1 MSRLRV
7 LSDGTWMGTLDVIDG
22 RWSFAYAPEWTVH
35 PLSPG
40 FPLSTRDYQDVG
52 EQRPVEWFFE
62 NLLPEGRLRE
72 LIAFRDRIDPRD
84 SWAFL
89 VRHGQD
95 TAGALSLILEDPEGD
110 GPTALLVPLSKEDLQ
125 AKIEESRKRN
135 LPLMAS
141 WDDIR
146 MSLAGAQEKLGIRLD
161 TDGAMYLPEGTA
173 ASTHI
178 VKPENASADFPFCP
192 ANEFFCMRLAD
203 ELKVPVP
210 KVHLLHLPEPLY
222 LIERFDRSQTKP
234 TKLKKGEGSDAD
246 RAAQIKRLH
255 QIDLCQALGVS
266 PSRKYESEGGLGLHH
281 LFEVLLG
288 PFIDRPAVAVNAV
301 IQWVAFNFLIG
312 NLDAHAKNIA
322 FLLKGQKAEVAPF
335 YDMLCV
341 EAYLPRATMSM
352 SIAGENKP
360 GWIEGIHWD
369 ALAYEARVA
378 PRLVRGV
385 LSRMNAAL
393 PDAISKVIGD
403 ERLLSAER
411 DFIREKVLP
420 VIVER
425 QEFLGDALGSFQ
437 SSLAD
442 LIASRELST
451 EVIERLRALP
461 MA

>member
-1 MSRLRV
+1 MSQLRV
-7 LSDGTWMGTLDVIDG
+7 LSDGAWIGTLDVIEG
-22 RWSFAYAPEWTVH
+22 RWSFAYAPEWTIH
-35 PLSPG
+35 PLAPG
-40 FPLSTRDYQDVG
+40 FPLTVRDYQDAG
-52 EQRPVEWFFE
+52 EHRPVEWFFE

-72 LIAFRDRIDPRD
+72 LIAFRDRVDPRD

-95 TAGALSLILEDPEGD
+95 TAGALSLVPVNPD
-110 GPTALLVPLSKEDLQ
+110 GEVPGEVLVPLSQEDLQ

-146 MSLAGAQEKLGIRLD
+146 MSLAGAQEKLGLRID
-161 TDGAMYLPEGTA
+161 PDGVMFLPEGTA

-210 KVHLLHLPEPLY
+210 QVSLRHLPEPLY
-222 LIERFDRSQTKP
+222 IIERFDRNRP
-234 TKLKKGEGSDAD
+234 KLKNGEGASP
-246 RAAQIKRLH
+246 IKRLH

-266 PSRKYESEGGLGLHH
+266 PSRKYESEGGLGLYH

-301 IQWVAFNFLIG
+301 IQWVAFNYLIG

-322 FLLKGQKAEVAPF
+322 FLLRGQKAEVAPF

-360 GWIEGIHWD
+360 GWVEGIHWD

-403 ERLLSAER
+403 ERLLPVER
-411 DFIREKVLP
+411 NFIRTKILP
-420 VIVER
+420 VITER
-425 QEFLGDALGSFQ
+425 QEFLVDALASLQ
-437 SSLAD
+437 SPLAD
-442 LIASRELST
+442 LINSRELSA
-451 EVIERLRALP
+451 EVVDRLKSLP
-461 MA
+461 TT

>member
-1 MSRLRV
+1 MSQLRV
-7 LSDGTWMGTLDVIDG
+7 LSDGVWIGTLDVTEG
-22 RWSFAYAPEWTVH
+22 RWSFAYAPEWTLH
-35 PLSPG
+35 PLAPG
-40 FPLSTRDYQDVG
+40 FPLTVRDYQDAG
-52 EQRPVEWFFE
+52 EHRSVEWFFE

-95 TAGALSLILEDPEGD
+95 TAGALSLVPVNPD
-110 GPTALLVPLSKEDLQ
+110 GEVPGEVLVPLSQEDLQ

-146 MSLAGAQEKLGIRLD
+146 MSLAGAQEKLGLRID
-161 TDGAMYLPEGTA
+161 PDGVMFLPEGTA

-210 KVHLLHLPEPLY
+210 QVSLRHLPEPLY
-222 LIERFDRSQTKP
+222 IIERFDRAQRKLGPKP
-234 TKLKKGEGSDAD
+234 NKGEDASP
-246 RAAQIKRLH
+246 IKRLH

-301 IQWVAFNFLIG
+301 IQWVAFNYLIG

-322 FLLKGQKAEVAPF
+322 FLLRGQKAEVAPF

-360 GWIEGIHWD
+360 GWVEGIHWD

-403 ERLLSAER
+403 ERLQPVER
-411 DFIREKVLP
+411 DFIRTKVLP
-420 VIVER
+420 VITER
-425 QEFLGDALGSFQ
+425 QEFLVDALASLHVP
-437 SSLAD
+437 LAD
-442 LIASRELST
+442 LINSRELSA
-451 EVIERLRALP
+451 EVVDRLKALP
-461 MA
+461 TT

>member
-1 MSRLRV
+1 MSQLRV
-7 LSDGTWMGTLDVIDG
+7 LSDGVWIGTLDVTEG
-22 RWSFAYAPEWTVH
+22 RWSFAYAPEWTLH
-35 PLSPG
+35 PLAPG
-40 FPLSTRDYQDVG
+40 FPLTVREFQDAG
-52 EQRPVEWFFE
+52 EHRPVEWFFA
-62 NLLPEGRLRE
+62 NLLQEGSLRE
-72 LIAFRDRIDPRD
+72 LFAFRDRIDPRD

-89 VRHGQD
+89 VRQGQD
-95 TAGALSLILEDPEGD
+95 TAGALSLVPANPDGD
-110 GPTALLVPLSKEDLQ
+110 VPGEVLVPLSVEELQ

-141 WDDIR
+141 WDEIR
-146 MSLAGAQEKLGIRLD
+146 MSLAGAQEKLGLRIEP
-161 TDGAMYLPEGTA
+161 DGAMFLPEGTA

-178 VKPENASADFPFCP
+178 VKPENASADFPYCP

-210 KVHLLHLPEPLY
+210 RVGLRHLPEPLY
-222 LIERFDRSQTKP
+222 VIERFDRTRTKP
-234 TKLKKGEGSDAD
+234 MKGEEGSS
-246 RAAQIKRLH
+246 IKRLH

-266 PSRKYESEGGLGLHH
+266 PTRKYESEGGLGLHH

-301 IQWVAFNFLIG
+301 IQWVAFNYLIG

-322 FLLKGQKAEVAPF
+322 FLLRGQKAEVAPF

-360 GWIEGIHWD
+360 GWVEGIHWD

-385 LSRMNAAL
+385 LARMNTAL

-403 ERLLSAER
+403 ERLQPAER
-411 DFIREKVLP
+411 DFIRTKILP
-420 VIVER
+420 VITER
-425 QEFLGDALGSFQ
+425 QEFLVDALKSLQ
-437 SSLAD
+437 SPLAD
-442 LIASRELST
+442 LINSRELSA
-451 EVIERLRALP
+451 EVVDRLKSLP
-461 MA
+461 TT

>member
-1 MSRLRV
+1 MSPLRV
-7 LSDGTWMGTLDVIDG
+7 LSDGAWIGTLDVSEG
-22 RWSFAYAPEWTVH
+22 RWSFAYAPEWTIH
-35 PLSPG
+35 PLAPG
-40 FPLSTRDYQDVG
+40 FPLTVRDYRDAG
-52 EQRPVEWFFE
+52 EHRPVEWFFE

-95 TAGALSLILEDPEGD
+95 TAGALSLVPVDPDGD
-110 GPTALLVPLSKEDLQ
+110 VPGEVLVPLSQEDLQ
-125 AKIEESRKRN
+125 AKIEESRRRN

-141 WDDIR
+141 WEDIR
-146 MSLAGAQEKLGIRLD
+146 MSLAGAQEKLGLRID
-161 TDGAMYLPEGTA
+161 PDGVMLLPEGTA

-178 VKPENASADFPFCP
+178 VKPENGSADFPFCP

-210 KVHLLHLPEPLY
+210 QVSLRHLPEPLY
-222 LIERFDRSQTKP
+222 IIERFDRAQRKP
-234 TKLKKGEGSDAD
+234 GAKPNKGEGASP
-246 RAAQIKRLH
+246 IKRLH

-281 LFEVLLG
+281 LFEVLQG
-288 PFIDRPAVAVNAV
+288 PFIDRPVVAVNAV
-301 IQWVAFNFLIG
+301 IQWVAFNYLIG

-322 FLLKGQKAEVAPF
+322 FLLRGQKAEVAPF

-341 EAYLPRATMSM
+341 EAYLPRAAMSM
-352 SIAGENKP
+352 SIGGENKP
-360 GWIEGIHWD
+360 GWVEGIHWD

-403 ERLLSAER
+403 ERLQSAER
-411 DFIREKVLP
+411 DFIRTKILP
-420 VIVER
+420 VIAER
-425 QEFLGDALGSFQ
+425 QEFLVGALASLHLP
-437 SSLAD
+437 LAD
-442 LIASRELST
+442 LINSRELSA
-451 EVIERLRALP
+451 EVIDRLKSLP
-461 MA
+461 TT